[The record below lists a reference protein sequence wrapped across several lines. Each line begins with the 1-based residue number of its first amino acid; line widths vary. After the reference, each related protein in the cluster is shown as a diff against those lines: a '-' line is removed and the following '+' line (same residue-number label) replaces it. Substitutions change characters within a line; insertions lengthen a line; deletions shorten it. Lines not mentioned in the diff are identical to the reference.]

1 MENITTTEFIFKS
14 NLRNLRLSAQL
25 TKSATAKNL
34 GISNAHYHSLENI
47 NKHTTPSFDVIE
59 RITQYYNIAA
69 SELFK
74 QNNK

>member
-1 MENITTTEFIFKS
+1 MENTNTTELIFKC

-34 GISNAHYHSLENI
+34 GISNARYHALENME
-47 NKHTTPSFDVIE
+47 KHTTPSFDVIE
-59 RITQYYNIAA
+59 RIIQYYNIAA

-74 QNNK
+74 DNNK